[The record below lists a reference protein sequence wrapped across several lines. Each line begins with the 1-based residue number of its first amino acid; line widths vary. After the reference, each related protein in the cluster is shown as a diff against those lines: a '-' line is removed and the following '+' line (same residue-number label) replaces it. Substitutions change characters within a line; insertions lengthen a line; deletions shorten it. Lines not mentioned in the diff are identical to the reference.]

1 MSDFEVEIKIQDNS
15 GQVLSEL
22 DKSIERAMFYA
33 GNEVVNSTTDYMGQV
48 DFTGRDIVDTGR
60 LRASLSY
67 ITPEASGGGSQAQ
80 KVNDTIK
87 GTADNNSVLW
97 GSNVEYAGYVNNGT
111 AKKQARKFIQNG
123 YYNAEGKIKIGIEKI
138 LKGEL

>member
-67 ITPEASGGGSQAQ
+67 ITQEQSGGNQAH
-80 KVNDTIK
+80 KSGDNISGV
-87 GTADNNSVLW
+87 ADDNSVLW
-97 GSNVEYAGYVNNGT
+97 GSNVEYASSVNNGSPT
-111 AKKQARKFIQNG
+111 NKARKFIQNG